1 MQRMYPEDNFYHH
14 PNGGIY
20 KKCKRYTEH
29 NRKRERGRA
38 VKTGATNAEYASM
51 FLEPTHL
58 SSALTVLCYPY
69 SVSAK
74 SSTRTENG
82 KTACSAAS
90 SSLHANT
97 TNETNSNNMRPN
109 TSNAINTMMP
119 TTNTVSFATTNEAV
133 YPDLGSD
140 DDHPQLSTDI
150 QTLIS
155 ELASTIGASSAMTII
170 TLTREMTKT
179 IDESQEVLCEVRN
192 VYTAPLGMRMSGKVL
207 GMMAAPLFSSVSS
220 YSKAPENWENPDAEH
235 GSDCC
240 AVLQSFAWYLERELL
255 HREKYIS
262 RTEAVLPNHPKA
274 AEHRR
279 PGQVH
284 VANQPEAT
292 ERPTGNH
299 HREECKARSALG

>member
-1 MQRMYPEDNFYHH
+1 
-14 PNGGIY
+14 
-20 KKCKRYTEH
+20 
-29 NRKRERGRA
+29 
-38 VKTGATNAEYASM
+38 M

-58 SSALTVLCYPY
+58 SSSLTVLCYPY
-69 SVSAK
+69 SFSAK

-109 TSNAINTMMP
+109 TSNTTNTMMP

-155 ELASTIGASSAMTII
+155 EHASIIGAFSAMTII

-192 VYTAPLGMRMSGKVL
+192 VYTAPLGMRMPGKVL

-235 GSDCC
+235 GSASDCC

-255 HREKYIS
+255 HCEKYIS
-262 RTEAVLPNHPKA
+262 RPEAVLSNHPKS

-279 PGQVH
+279 PGH
-284 VANQPEAT
+284 FTRPINQKQPSDLQEIIIV
-292 ERPTGNH
+292 RN
-299 HREECKARSALG
+299 ARQEVLLDE